1 MPLFMDFHYLP
12 GVTID
17 EVKRAHMADLAV
29 QKKYSVKFKQFWV
42 NEAQGL
48 IYCLMEGPDIESCKK
63 AHWRNDEMDPC
74 HCNMIE
80 VDGGMYSAFMA
91 YDQIVDKDD
100 MVINKSGKPD
110 AGHRFIL
117 TLNIWLLNHS
127 NTPKT
132 EDPILPYQNPETVVL
147 QIIQRNN
154 GRIIQ
159 QFHSDAILASFYT
172 PESIV
177 NTALGIKKELLQ
189 QNDSLKDNEDKI
201 MFSMGISVG
210 QPVINTDKVIFEK
223 AVNQSYALS
232 RIAINNGI
240 LTTTEMEHISLMCNQ
255 ELKKEQIDV
264 IPQKAE
270 EFLQRL
276 FSIVEENYTNE
287 AFNVDYLTHK
297 MNLSR
302 PQLYR
307 KTKQLT
313 KCSPNDFIRNHRLCK
328 AITLMKNQRKT
339 ISEIA
344 YEVGISNPSYF
355 AKCFQKKYGI
365 LPSQMATSLT

>member
-29 QKKYSVKFKQFWV
+29 QEKYQVKFKQFWV

-48 IYCLMEGPDIESCKK
+48 IYCLMEGPDIEACKK
-63 AHWRNDEMDPC
+63 AHWRNDEMDSC

-110 AGHRFIL
+110 SGYRFIL
-117 TLNIWLLNHS
+117 TLNLWLLNHS
-127 NTPKT
+127 NTNK
-132 EDPILPYQNPETVVL
+132 ILRSQNPETVTL

-159 QFHSDAILASFYT
+159 QSHGDAILASFYT

-177 NTALGIKKELLQ
+177 NTAVGIKKELLKQ
-189 QNDSLKDNEDKI
+189 KDSLKDNEDKI

-210 QPVINTDKVIFEK
+210 QPVMNTDKVIFEN
-223 AVNQSYALS
+223 AVKQSYALS
-232 RIAINNGI
+232 RIAVNNGI

-255 ELKKEQIDV
+255 ELKKEQIEV
-264 IPQKAE
+264 IPQWAE

-276 FSIVEENYTNE
+276 FSIVDENYTNE
-287 AFNVDYLTHK
+287 AFNVDYLTQE

-307 KTKQLT
+307 KIKQLT
-313 KCSPNDFIRNHRLCK
+313 KCSPNDFIRNHRLSK
-328 AITLMKNQRKT
+328 ALNLMKNKKKT

-344 YEVGISNPSYF
+344 YEVGIANPSYF

-365 LPSQMATSLT
+365 LPSQMAISKP